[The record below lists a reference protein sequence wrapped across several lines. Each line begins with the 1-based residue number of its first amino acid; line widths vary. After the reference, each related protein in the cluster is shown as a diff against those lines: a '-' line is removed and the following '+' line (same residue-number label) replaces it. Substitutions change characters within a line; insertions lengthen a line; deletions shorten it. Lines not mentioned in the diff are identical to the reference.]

1 MNGKNQAKDRF
12 LWKRLAFRPN
22 NLKLEVIRMGKFMAL
37 VIVGSVLYM
46 AAVGPKKA
54 VLFMFKEAAK
64 VYQKGPISH
73 SEFTRQ
79 LTSK

>member
-1 MNGKNQAKDRF
+1 
-12 LWKRLAFRPN
+12 
-22 NLKLEVIRMGKFMAL
+22 MGKFMAL